1 MHLAEQQQGPKAAVP
16 RIVDHAERRASI
28 ARSAALAI
36 AELGLEQAT
45 MREIAAR
52 SGVSKGIVE
61 HYFANRDEVIETALE
76 WANARYVARET
87 RHTRGLQGMD
97 ALRERLRCV
106 LPLDAESRQDWKIR
120 LCVWS
125 VAAVNA
131 GARKAQR
138 ARLDRTRERFVTDLQ
153 AARALG
159 QAPAGIDP
167 VATANELMHLVAGLA
182 CDALLDPRY
191 YDRPY
196 LLGLIDTTIN
206 RLTGRSQP

>member
-1 MHLAEQQQGPKAAVP
+1 M
-16 RIVDHAERRASI
+16 
-28 ARSAALAI
+28 
-36 AELGLEQAT
+36 
-45 MREIAAR
+45 
-52 SGVSKGIVE
+52 
-61 HYFANRDEVIETALE
+61 
-76 WANARYVARET
+76 
-87 RHTRGLQGMD
+87 
-97 ALRERLRCV
+97 

-125 VAAVNA
+125 VAAVNP

-138 ARLDRTRERFVTDLQ
+138 TRLDRTRERFLADLQ

-206 RLTGRSQP
+206 RLIGRSQP